1 MQAAGLHVQVD
12 EQREQLNL
20 LQDKEMTAERV
31 RPVFDAIDINSD
43 GTVCFEEFTKARA
56 APPPR
61 RRRHQPHPNPWG
73 AGPTAAPLGPGRPP
87 LPPRALLCTSP
98 ALQASS
104 TLLATSFGLSGEAL
118 GRELRSR
125 FETADTTG
133 SGALDFDEFLRCDL
147 GLASPMSSLRSPP
160 ERLLLDGVQFRG
172 VAQR

>member
-1 MQAAGLHVQVD
+1 M
-12 EQREQLNL
+12 
-20 LQDKEMTAERV
+20 
-31 RPVFDAIDINSD
+31 
-43 GTVCFEEFTKARA
+43 
-56 APPPR
+56 
-61 RRRHQPHPNPWG
+61 
-73 AGPTAAPLGPGRPP
+73 AGPTAAAS
-87 LPPRALLCTSP
+87 PRP

-147 GLASPMSSLRSPP
+147 DLASPMSPLRTPP